1 MKTREVIVLTPTTFD
16 ELKDAIAENYP
27 ALSRQLQKIA
37 RFVLEY
43 PEDMALETVAVI
55 AKRAAVQPSSM
66 IRFAQ
71 ALGFDGFSDMQ
82 QVFRTVLVTRPG
94 NYRDRIETLRRQSD
108 GADPG
113 AVLVDSVEES
123 IHALQLLG
131 ENTST
136 GDLNRA
142 IELLVD
148 ANDIYVLAERRAF
161 PVAFYLT
168 YAIGRLDRTV
178 HLLDGVGGMLDQQA
192 KNIKPKDAVIVIS
205 FPPYSPTVV
214 ELLAEQSQ
222 RRVTTV
228 SITDSA
234 ISPVAMEATV
244 TFGIKQQEER
254 AFRSLVAPM
263 CLAQSLVVGLGHRL
277 VARNHIATRNR
288 KGEKTRD

>member
-1 MKTREVIVLTPTTFD
+1 MKTREVIVLTPTTFN
-16 ELKDAIAENYP
+16 ELKDTIAENYP

-82 QVFRTVLVTRPG
+82 QVFRTVLVSRSG
-94 NYRDRIETLRRQSD
+94 NYRDRIETLRRQSEGD

-113 AVLVDSVEES
+113 AVLADSVEES

-131 ENTST
+131 EHTST
-136 GDLNRA
+136 EDLHRA
-142 IELLVD
+142 IGLLAD

-168 YAIGRLDRTV
+168 YAISRLERPV
-178 HLLDGVGGMLDQQA
+178 HLMDGVGGMLNQQA
-192 KNIKPKDAVIVIS
+192 KNIKPNDALIVVS

-214 ELLAEQSQ
+214 ELLTEQSQ
-222 RRVTTV
+222 RGITTV

-234 ISPVAMEATV
+234 ISPVAMEASV
-244 TFGIKQQEER
+244 AFGIKQQEER

-277 VARNHIATRNR
+277 VARNH
-288 KGEKTRD
+288 KGEKTGD

>member
-1 MKTREVIVLTPTTFD
+1 MKTKEVIVLTPTTFT

-55 AKRAAVQPSSM
+55 AQRAAVQPSSM

-82 QVFRTVLVTRPG
+82 QVFRSVLVTRSG
-94 NYRDRIETLRRQSD
+94 NYRDRIETLRRQSEVD
-108 GADPG
+108 GADIG
-113 AVLVDSVEES
+113 AVLADSVEES
-123 IHALQLLG
+123 IHALQLLQ

-136 GDLNRA
+136 GDLNKA
-142 IELLVD
+142 IDLLAA
-148 ANDIYVLAERRAF
+148 ANDIYILAERRAF

-168 YAIGRLDRTV
+168 YAIGRLERSV
-178 HLLDGVGGMLDQQA
+178 HLLDGVGGMLSQQA
-192 KNIKPKDAVIVIS
+192 KNIKQQDAVIVVS

-222 RRVTTV
+222 RGITTI

-234 ISPVAMEATV
+234 ISPIAMEATV

-277 VARNHIATRNR
+277 VARNH
-288 KGEKTRD
+288 KGEISRD

>member
-1 MKTREVIVLTPTTFD
+1 MKTREVIVLTPTTFN

-82 QVFRTVLVTRPG
+82 QVFRTVLVTRSG
-94 NYRDRIETLRRQSD
+94 NYRDRIETLRRQSEVD

-113 AVLVDSVEES
+113 AVLADSVEES

-131 ENTST
+131 EHTST

-142 IELLVD
+142 IELLAD

-178 HLLDGVGGMLDQQA
+178 HLLDGVGGMLGQQA
-192 KNIKPKDAVIVIS
+192 RNIRQKDAVIVIS

-222 RRVTTV
+222 RGVTTV

-244 TFGIKQQEER
+244 AFGIKQQEER

-277 VARNHIATRNR
+277 VARNH
-288 KGEKTRD
+288 KGEKTGD

>member
-1 MKTREVIVLTPTTFD
+1 
-16 ELKDAIAENYP
+16 
-27 ALSRQLQKIA
+27 
-37 RFVLEY
+37 
-43 PEDMALETVAVI
+43 MALETVAVI
-55 AKRAAVQPSSM
+55 ANRTEVQPSSM

-94 NYRDRIETLRRQSD
+94 NYRDRIETLRRQSEVD
-108 GADPG
+108 GADTG
-113 AVLVDSVEES
+113 AVLADSVEES

-131 ENTST
+131 EHTPT
-136 GDLNRA
+136 DDLNHA
-142 IELLVD
+142 IDLLAD

-168 YAIGRLDRTV
+168 YAISRLERSV
-178 HLLDGVGGMLDQQA
+178 HLLDGVGGMLNQQA
-192 KNIKPKDAVIVIS
+192 RNIKPQDAVIVIS

-222 RRVTTV
+222 RGVTTV

-234 ISPVAMEATV
+234 VSPIAMEATV
-244 TFGIKQQEER
+244 TFSIKQQEER

-277 VARNHIATRNR
+277 VARNH
-288 KGEKTRD
+288 KGDKTGV

>member
-1 MKTREVIVLTPTTFD
+1 MKSREVIVLTPTTFN
-16 ELKDAIAENYP
+16 ELKDAIADNYP
-27 ALSRQLQKIA
+27 TLSRQLQKIA

-55 AKRAAVQPSSM
+55 AGRASVQPSSM

-82 QVFRTVLVTRPG
+82 QVFRTLLVTRPG
-94 NYRDRIETLRRQSD
+94 NYRDRIETLRRQSEVD

-113 AVLVDSVEES
+113 AVLADSVEES

-131 ENTST
+131 ENTVT
-136 GDLNRA
+136 EDLNRA
-142 IELLVD
+142 IELLAD

-178 HLLDGVGGMLDQQA
+178 HLLDGVGGMLNQQA
-192 KNIKPKDAVIVIS
+192 RNIKQQDTIIVVS

-214 ELLAEQSQ
+214 EMLAEQSQ
-222 RRVTTV
+222 RGVTTV

-234 ISPVAMEATV
+234 VSPIAMEATV

-277 VARNHIATRNR
+277 VARNH
-288 KGEKTRD
+288 KGEKSDG

>member
-1 MKTREVIVLTPTTFD
+1 MKTREVIVLTPTTFN

-82 QVFRTVLVTRPG
+82 QVFRTVLVSRSG
-94 NYRDRIETLRRQSD
+94 NYRDRIETLRRQSEID

-113 AVLVDSVEES
+113 AVLADSVEES

-131 ENTST
+131 EHTST
-136 GDLNRA
+136 DDLNRA
-142 IELLVD
+142 IALLAD

-168 YAIGRLDRTV
+168 YAISRLERPV
-178 HLLDGVGGMLDQQA
+178 HLLDGVGGMLNQQA
-192 KNIKPKDAVIVIS
+192 RNIKQNDVVIVVS

-222 RRVTTV
+222 RGVTTV

-244 TFGIKQQEER
+244 AFGIKQQEER

-277 VARNHIATRNR
+277 VARNH
-288 KGEKTRD
+288 KGEKAGE

>member
-1 MKTREVIVLTPTTFD
+1 MKTREVIVMTPTTFN
-16 ELKDAIAENYP
+16 ELKDAIAANYP

-55 AKRAAVQPSSM
+55 AKRATVQPSSL

-82 QVFRTVLVTRPG
+82 QVFRTVLVSRSG
-94 NYRDRIETLRRQSD
+94 NYRDRIETLRRQSKGD

-113 AVLVDSVEES
+113 AVLADSVEES

-131 ENTST
+131 EHTST
-136 GDLNRA
+136 DDLDRA
-142 IELLVD
+142 IDLLAD

-168 YAIGRLDRTV
+168 YAISRLERSV
-178 HLLDGVGGMLDQQA
+178 HLLDGVGGMLKQQA
-192 KNIKPKDAVIVIS
+192 RNIKKNDAVIVVS

-222 RRVTTV
+222 RDVTTV

-244 TFGIKQQEER
+244 AFGIKQQEER

-277 VARNHIATRNR
+277 VARNHM
-288 KGEKTRD
+288 GEKTGD

>member
-1 MKTREVIVLTPTTFD
+1 MKSREVIVLTPTTFN

-27 ALSRQLQKIA
+27 TLSRQLQKIA

-55 AKRAAVQPSSM
+55 AGRASVQPSSM

-82 QVFRTVLVTRPG
+82 QVFRMVLVTRPG
-94 NYRDRIETLRRQSD
+94 NYRDRIETLRRQSEVD
-108 GADPG
+108 GADPA
-113 AVLVDSVEES
+113 AVLADSVEES

-136 GDLNRA
+136 EDLDRA
-142 IELLVD
+142 IELLTD

-168 YAIGRLDRTV
+168 YAIGRLERTV
-178 HLLDGVGGMLDQQA
+178 HLLDGIGGMLDQQA
-192 KNIKPKDAVIVIS
+192 KNIKPQDTIIVIS
-205 FPPYSPTVV
+205 FPPYSPSVV
-214 ELLAEQSQ
+214 EMLAEQNQ
-222 RRVTTV
+222 RGVTTV

-234 ISPVAMEATV
+234 VSPIAMEATV

-277 VARNHIATRNR
+277 VARNHKHENSN
-288 KGEKTRD
+288 D

>member
-1 MKTREVIVLTPTTFD
+1 MLTPTTFN

-55 AKRAAVQPSSM
+55 AGRVSVQPSSM

-82 QVFRTVLVTRPG
+82 QVCRSVLVTRPG
-94 NYRDRIETLRRQSD
+94 NYRDRIETLRRQSEVD

-113 AVLVDSVEES
+113 AVLADSVEES
-123 IHALQLLG
+123 INALQLLG
-131 ENTST
+131 ENTPT
-136 GDLNRA
+136 EDLNRA
-142 IELLVD
+142 IELLAD

-168 YAIGRLDRTV
+168 YAIGRLERTV
-178 HLLDGVGGMLDQQA
+178 HLLDGVGGMLGQQV
-192 KNIKPKDAVIVIS
+192 KNIKQQDTIIVVS
-205 FPPYSPTVV
+205 FPPYSPTVA
-214 ELLAEQSQ
+214 ETLAEQSQ
-222 RRVTTV
+222 RGVTTV

-234 ISPVAMEATV
+234 ISPIAMEATV
-244 TFGIKQQEER
+244 TFSIKQQEER

-263 CLAQSLVVGLGHRL
+263 CLAQCLVVGLGHRL
-277 VARNHIATRNR
+277 AARNH
-288 KGEKTRD
+288 KGEKTRG

>member
-1 MKTREVIVLTPTTFD
+1 MKTREVIVLTPTTFN
-16 ELKDAIAENYP
+16 ELKDTIAENYP
-27 ALSRQLQKIA
+27 ALSGQLQKIA

-82 QVFRTVLVTRPG
+82 QVFRSVLVTRSG
-94 NYRDRIETLRRQSD
+94 NYRDRIETLRRQSEVD
-108 GADPG
+108 GADSG
-113 AVLVDSVEES
+113 AVLADSVEES
-123 IHALQLLG
+123 IHALQLLE

-136 GDLNRA
+136 GDLDRA
-142 IELLVD
+142 IELLAD
-148 ANDIYVLAERRAF
+148 TNDIYVLAERRAF

-168 YAIGRLDRTV
+168 YAIGRLDRCV

-192 KNIKPKDAVIVIS
+192 RNIKPGDAVIVIS
-205 FPPYSPTVV
+205 FPPYSPAVV
-214 ELLAEQSQ
+214 KLLTEQSQ
-222 RRVTTV
+222 RGVTTV

-234 ISPVAMEATV
+234 ISPIAMEATV

-263 CLAQSLVVGLGHRL
+263 GLAQSLVVGLGHRL
-277 VARNHIATRNR
+277 VTRNH
-288 KGEKTRD
+288 KGGKTSA

>member
-1 MKTREVIVLTPTTFD
+1 MKTREVIVLTPTTFN

-82 QVFRTVLVTRPG
+82 QVFRTVLVSRSG
-94 NYRDRIETLRRQSD
+94 NYRDRIETLRRQSEGD

-113 AVLVDSVEES
+113 AVLADSVEES

-131 ENTST
+131 EHTST
-136 GDLNRA
+136 EDLDRA
-142 IELLVD
+142 IGLLAD

-168 YAIGRLDRTV
+168 YAISRLERPV
-178 HLLDGVGGMLDQQA
+178 HLMDGVGGMLNQQA
-192 KNIKPKDAVIVIS
+192 RNIKRNDALIVVS

-214 ELLAEQSQ
+214 ELLTEQSQ
-222 RRVTTV
+222 RSITTV

-277 VARNHIATRNR
+277 VARNH
-288 KGEKTRD
+288 KGEKTGD

>member
-1 MKTREVIVLTPTTFD
+1 MKTREVIVLTPTTFN

-82 QVFRTVLVTRPG
+82 QVFRTVLVSRSG
-94 NYRDRIETLRRQSD
+94 NYRDRIETLRRQSEGD

-113 AVLVDSVEES
+113 AVLADSVEES

-131 ENTST
+131 EHTST
-136 GDLNRA
+136 EDLDRA
-142 IELLVD
+142 IGLLAD
-148 ANDIYVLAERRAF
+148 TNDIYVLAERRAF

-168 YAIGRLDRTV
+168 YAISRLERPV
-178 HLLDGVGGMLDQQA
+178 HLMDGVGGMLNQQA
-192 KNIKPKDAVIVIS
+192 RNIKPNDALIVVS

-214 ELLAEQSQ
+214 ELLTEQSQ
-222 RRVTTV
+222 RGITTV

-244 TFGIKQQEER
+244 AFGIKQQEER

-277 VARNHIATRNR
+277 VARNH
-288 KGEKTRD
+288 KGEKTGD

>member
-1 MKTREVIVLTPTTFD
+1 MKTREVIVLTPTTFN

-27 ALSRQLQKIA
+27 TLSKQLQKIA

-55 AKRAAVQPSSM
+55 AERAAVQPSSM

-82 QVFRTVLVTRPG
+82 QVFRTVLVTRSG

-113 AVLVDSVEES
+113 AVLADSVEES

-136 GDLNRA
+136 GDLNRV

-178 HLLDGVGGMLDQQA
+178 HLLDGVGGMLGQQA
-192 KNIKPKDAVIVIS
+192 RNIKPEDAVIVIS

-222 RRVTTV
+222 RGVTTV

-234 ISPVAMEATV
+234 ISPIAMEATV

-277 VARNHIATRNR
+277 VARNHIVARNH
-288 KGEKTRD
+288 KGEKARD

>member
-1 MKTREVIVLTPTTFD
+1 MKTREVIVLTPTTFN
-16 ELKDAIAENYP
+16 ELKDVIAENYP
-27 ALSRQLQKIA
+27 TLSRQLQKIA

-55 AKRAAVQPSSM
+55 AKRTAVQPSSM

-82 QVFRTVLVTRPG
+82 QIFRTVLVTRPG
-94 NYRDRIETLRRQSD
+94 NYRDRIETLRRQSEVD

-113 AVLVDSVEES
+113 AVLADSVEES

-131 ENTST
+131 ENTAT
-136 GDLNRA
+136 EDLNRA
-142 IELLVD
+142 IELLAD

-178 HLLDGVGGMLDQQA
+178 HLLDGIGGMLNQQA
-192 KNIKPKDAVIVIS
+192 SNIKPQDAIIVIS

-222 RRVTTV
+222 SGVTTV

-234 ISPVAMEATV
+234 ISPIAMEATV

-277 VARNHIATRNR
+277 VARNH
-288 KGEKTRD
+288 KDGKSSD

>member
-1 MKTREVIVLTPTTFD
+1 MKTREVIVRTPTTFT

-55 AKRAAVQPSSM
+55 ARRAAVQPSSM

-82 QVFRTVLVTRPG
+82 QVFRTVLVTRSG
-94 NYRDRIETLRRQSD
+94 NYRDRIETLRRQSEVD

-113 AVLVDSVEES
+113 AVLADSVEES

-136 GDLNRA
+136 EDLNRA
-142 IELLVD
+142 IERLVE
-148 ANDIYVLAERRAF
+148 ANDIYVVAERRAF

-168 YAIGRLDRTV
+168 YAIGRLERCV
-178 HLLDGVGGMLDQQA
+178 HLLDGVGGMLSQQA
-192 KNIKPKDAVIVIS
+192 RNIKPKDAVIVIS
-205 FPPYSPTVV
+205 FPPYSPAVV

-222 RRVTTV
+222 RGVTTV

-234 ISPVAMEATV
+234 ISPIAMEATV

-277 VARNHIATRNR
+277 VAHNHN
-288 KGEKTRD
+288 GE

>member
-1 MKTREVIVLTPTTFD
+1 MKTREVIVLTPTTFG

-43 PEDMALETVAVI
+43 PEDIALETVAVI
-55 AKRAAVQPSSM
+55 ARRASVQPSSM

-71 ALGFDGFSDMQ
+71 SIGFDGFSDMQ

-94 NYRDRIETLRRQSD
+94 NYRDRIETLRRQSEVD

-113 AVLVDSVEES
+113 AVLADSVEES
-123 IHALQLLG
+123 IHALHLLQ
-131 ENTST
+131 ENTPT
-136 GDLNRA
+136 EDLIRA
-142 IELLVD
+142 IELLAD

-168 YAIGRLDRTV
+168 YAIGRLERTV
-178 HLLDGVGGMLDQQA
+178 HLLDGVGGMLNQQA
-192 KNIKPKDAVIVIS
+192 KNIKQQDAIVVVS
-205 FPPYSPTVV
+205 FPPYSPSVV
-214 ELLAEQSQ
+214 EMLAEQSQ
-222 RRVTTV
+222 RGVTTV

-234 ISPVAMEATV
+234 ISPIAMEATV

-263 CLAQSLVVGLGHRL
+263 CLAQSLVVGLGHHL
-277 VARNHIATRNR
+277 VARNHKN
-288 KGEKTRD
+288 EKSSD

>member
-1 MKTREVIVLTPTTFD
+1 MKTREVIVLTPTTFN

-82 QVFRTVLVTRPG
+82 QVFRTVLVSRSG
-94 NYRDRIETLRRQSD
+94 NYRDRIETLRRQSEGD

-113 AVLVDSVEES
+113 AVLADSVEES

-131 ENTST
+131 EHTST
-136 GDLNRA
+136 EDLHRA
-142 IELLVD
+142 IGLLAD

-168 YAIGRLDRTV
+168 YAISRLERPV
-178 HLLDGVGGMLDQQA
+178 HLMDGVGGMLNQQA
-192 KNIKPKDAVIVIS
+192 KNIKPNDALIVVS

-214 ELLAEQSQ
+214 ELLTEQSQ
-222 RRVTTV
+222 RGITTV

-234 ISPVAMEATV
+234 ISPVAMEVTV
-244 TFGIKQQEER
+244 AFGIKQQEER

-277 VARNHIATRNR
+277 VARNH
-288 KGEKTRD
+288 KGEKTGD

>member
-1 MKTREVIVLTPTTFD
+1 MKTKEVIVLTPTTFN

-55 AKRAAVQPSSM
+55 AQRAAVQPSSM

-82 QVFRTVLVTRPG
+82 QVFRSVLVTRSG
-94 NYRDRIETLRRQSD
+94 NYRDRIETLRRQSEVD
-108 GADPG
+108 GADIG
-113 AVLVDSVEES
+113 AVLADSVEES
-123 IHALQLLG
+123 IHALQLLQ

-136 GDLNRA
+136 GDLNKA
-142 IELLVD
+142 IDLLAA
-148 ANDIYVLAERRAF
+148 ANDIYILAERRAF

-168 YAIGRLDRTV
+168 YAIGRLDRSV
-178 HLLDGVGGMLDQQA
+178 HLLDGVGGMLSQQA
-192 KNIKPKDAVIVIS
+192 KNIKQQDAVIVVS

-222 RRVTTV
+222 RGITTV

-234 ISPVAMEATV
+234 ISPIAMEAAV

-277 VARNHIATRNR
+277 VASNH
-288 KGEKTRD
+288 KGEISRV

>member
-1 MKTREVIVLTPTTFD
+1 
-16 ELKDAIAENYP
+16 
-27 ALSRQLQKIA
+27 
-37 RFVLEY
+37 
-43 PEDMALETVAVI
+43 MALETVAVI
-55 AKRAAVQPSSM
+55 ARRAAVQPSSM

-82 QVFRTVLVTRPG
+82 QVFRTLLVTRPG
-94 NYRDRIETLRRQSD
+94 NYRDRIETLRRQSEVD

-113 AVLVDSVEES
+113 AVLADSVEES

-142 IELLVD
+142 IELLAD

-168 YAIGRLDRTV
+168 YAIGRLDRSV
-178 HLLDGVGGMLDQQA
+178 HLLDGVGGMLGQQA
-192 KNIKPKDAVIVIS
+192 RNIKPEDAVIVIS
-205 FPPYSPTVV
+205 FPPYSPAVV

-222 RRVTTV
+222 QGVTTV

-234 ISPVAMEATV
+234 ISPIAMEATV

-277 VARNHIATRNR
+277 VARNH
-288 KGEKTRD
+288 KGEKAHD

>member
-1 MKTREVIVLTPTTFD
+1 MKTREVIVLTPTTFN

-43 PEDMALETVAVI
+43 PEDIALETVAVI

-71 ALGFDGFSDMQ
+71 SIGFDGFSDMQ

-94 NYRDRIETLRRQSD
+94 NYRDRIETLRRQSEVD

-113 AVLVDSVEES
+113 AVLADSVEES

-131 ENTST
+131 EHTST
-136 GDLNRA
+136 EDLNRA
-142 IELLVD
+142 IELLAD
-148 ANDIYVLAERRAF
+148 ANDIYILAERRAF

-168 YAIGRLDRTV
+168 YAIGRLERTV
-178 HLLDGVGGMLDQQA
+178 HLLDGVGGMLGQQA
-192 KNIKPKDAVIVIS
+192 KNIRQQDAIIVIS

-214 ELLAEQSQ
+214 EMLAEQSQ
-222 RRVTTV
+222 RGVTTV

-234 ISPVAMEATV
+234 VSPIAMEATV
-244 TFGIKQQEER
+244 TFSIKQQEER

-277 VARNHIATRNR
+277 VARNHN
-288 KGEKTRD
+288 GEKARG

>member
-1 MKTREVIVLTPTTFD
+1 MKSREVIVLTPTTFN

-27 ALSRQLQKIA
+27 TLSRQLQKIA

-55 AKRAAVQPSSM
+55 AGRASVQPSSM

-82 QVFRTVLVTRPG
+82 QVFRTLLVTRPG
-94 NYRDRIETLRRQSD
+94 NYRDRIETLRRQSEVD

-113 AVLVDSVEES
+113 AVLADSVEES
-123 IHALQLLG
+123 IHALHLLG
-131 ENTST
+131 ENTVT
-136 GDLNRA
+136 EDLNRA
-142 IELLVD
+142 IELLAD

-178 HLLDGVGGMLDQQA
+178 HLLDGVGGMLNQQA
-192 KNIKPKDAVIVIS
+192 RNIKPQDAVIVIS

-214 ELLAEQSQ
+214 EMLAEQSQ
-222 RRVTTV
+222 RGVTTV

-234 ISPVAMEATV
+234 VSPIAMEATV

-263 CLAQSLVVGLGHRL
+263 CLAQCLVVGLGHRL
-277 VARNHIATRNR
+277 VARNH
-288 KGEKTRD
+288 KGEKSDG

>member
-1 MKTREVIVLTPTTFD
+1 MKTREVIVLTPTTFN

-82 QVFRTVLVTRPG
+82 QVFRTVLVSRSG
-94 NYRDRIETLRRQSD
+94 NYRDRIETLRRQSEGD
-108 GADPG
+108 GADPA
-113 AVLVDSVEES
+113 AVLADSVEES

-131 ENTST
+131 EHTPT
-136 GDLNRA
+136 DDLNRA
-142 IELLVD
+142 IDLLAD
-148 ANDIYVLAERRAF
+148 SNDIYVLAERRAF

-168 YAIGRLDRTV
+168 YAISRLERPV
-178 HLLDGVGGMLDQQA
+178 HLLDGVGGMLNQQA
-192 KNIKPKDAVIVIS
+192 RNIKQNDAVIVVS

-222 RRVTTV
+222 RGVTTV

-277 VARNHIATRNR
+277 VAR
-288 KGEKTRD
+288 KQKKKKSGD

>member
-1 MKTREVIVLTPTTFD
+1 MKTREVIVLTPTTFN

-55 AKRAAVQPSSM
+55 ARRAAVQPSSM

-82 QVFRTVLVTRPG
+82 QVFRTLLVTRPG
-94 NYRDRIETLRRQSD
+94 NYRDRIETLRRQSEGD
-108 GADPG
+108 GADLG
-113 AVLVDSVEES
+113 AVLADSVEES

-131 ENTST
+131 EHTST
-136 GDLNRA
+136 DDLDRA
-142 IELLVD
+142 IDLLAD

-168 YAIGRLDRTV
+168 YAISRLERPV
-178 HLLDGVGGMLDQQA
+178 HLLDGVGGMLNQQA
-192 KNIKPKDAVIVIS
+192 RNIKQNDAVIVVS
-205 FPPYSPTVV
+205 FPPYSPAVV
-214 ELLAEQSQ
+214 ELLAGQSQ
-222 RRVTTV
+222 RGVTTV

-244 TFGIKQQEER
+244 AFGIKQQEER

-277 VARNHIATRNR
+277 VTRNH
-288 KGEKTRD
+288 KGEKTGD

>member
-16 ELKDAIAENYP
+16 ELKDVIAENYP
-27 ALSRQLQKIA
+27 TLSRQLQKIA

-55 AKRAAVQPSSM
+55 AKRATVQPSSM

-82 QVFRTVLVTRPG
+82 QIFRTVLVIRPG
-94 NYRDRIETLRRQSD
+94 NYRDRIETLRRQSEVD
-108 GADPG
+108 GADSG
-113 AVLVDSVEES
+113 AVLADSIEES

-136 GDLNRA
+136 EDLDRA
-142 IELLVD
+142 IELLAD

-178 HLLDGVGGMLDQQA
+178 HLLDGVGGMLNQQA
-192 KNIKPKDAVIVIS
+192 KNIKPRDAVIVIS

-214 ELLAEQSQ
+214 ELLAEQSD
-222 RRVTTV
+222 RGVTTV

-234 ISPVAMEATV
+234 ISPIAMEATV

-277 VARNHIATRNR
+277 VARNDKDGKSN
-288 KGEKTRD
+288 D

>member
-1 MKTREVIVLTPTTFD
+1 
-16 ELKDAIAENYP
+16 
-27 ALSRQLQKIA
+27 
-37 RFVLEY
+37 
-43 PEDMALETVAVI
+43 
-55 AKRAAVQPSSM
+55 M

-82 QVFRTVLVTRPG
+82 QVFRTVLVSRSG
-94 NYRDRIETLRRQSD
+94 NYRDRIETLRRQSEND

-113 AVLVDSVEES
+113 AVLADSVEES

-131 ENTST
+131 EHTST
-136 GDLNRA
+136 DDLNRA
-142 IELLVD
+142 IALLAD

-168 YAIGRLDRTV
+168 YAISRLERPV
-178 HLLDGVGGMLDQQA
+178 HLLDGVGGMLNQQA
-192 KNIKPKDAVIVIS
+192 RNIKQNDVVIVVS

-222 RRVTTV
+222 RGVTTV

-244 TFGIKQQEER
+244 AFGIKQQEER

-277 VARNHIATRNR
+277 VARNHM
-288 KGEKTRD
+288 GEKTGD

>member
-1 MKTREVIVLTPTTFD
+1 MKTREVIVLTPTTFN
-16 ELKDAIAENYP
+16 ELKDAIAEKFP
-27 ALSRQLQKIA
+27 TLSQQLKTIA

-82 QVFRTVLVTRPG
+82 QVFRSVLVTRSG
-94 NYRDRIETLRRQSD
+94 NYRDRIETLRRQSEVD
-108 GADPG
+108 GSDPG
-113 AVLVDSVEES
+113 AVLADSVEES

-142 IELLVD
+142 IELMAD

-178 HLLDGVGGMLDQQA
+178 HLLDGVGGMIGQQA
-192 KNIKPKDAVIVIS
+192 RNIKPKDAIIVIS

-222 RRVTTV
+222 RGVTTV

-234 ISPVAMEATV
+234 ISPIAMEATV

-277 VARNHIATRNR
+277 VARNH
-288 KGEKTRD
+288 KGEKNRD

>member
-1 MKTREVIVLTPTTFD
+1 MKTREVIVLTPTTFN

-82 QVFRTVLVTRPG
+82 QVFRTVLVSRSG
-94 NYRDRIETLRRQSD
+94 NYRDRIETLRRQSEGD

-113 AVLVDSVEES
+113 AVLADSVEES

-131 ENTST
+131 EHTST
-136 GDLNRA
+136 EDLDRA
-142 IELLVD
+142 IGLLAD
-148 ANDIYVLAERRAF
+148 TNDIYVLAERRAF

-168 YAIGRLDRTV
+168 YAISRLERPV
-178 HLLDGVGGMLDQQA
+178 HLMDGVGGMLNQQA
-192 KNIKPKDAVIVIS
+192 RNIKPNDALIVVS

-214 ELLAEQSQ
+214 ELLTEQSQ
-222 RRVTTV
+222 RGITTV

-234 ISPVAMEATV
+234 ISPVAMEVTV
-244 TFGIKQQEER
+244 AFGIKQQEER

-277 VARNHIATRNR
+277 VARNH
-288 KGEKTRD
+288 KGEKTGD